1 MKKFTAI
8 ILALI
13 TVFILASCNNSS
25 SKEPVTTDN
34 TEDTTDAGSEN
45 LQGSLKDIL
54 ADIYDKVKDVE
65 GMSSTFDGLAD
76 PVDIDPKNCSYYFG
90 VETLN
95 FKEGIA
101 SELKIGWAY
110 SVCLIRANS
119 TDDVEQLK
127 TTIKGNVNPYKWVCM
142 GVEDKYVVV
151 DSIGDVVILIMTE
164 KSECIHAAFLDLA
177 E

>member
-13 TVFILASCNNSS
+13 TVFILASCNKSS
-25 SKEPVTTDN
+25 SKEPVTTDD

-45 LQGSLKDIL
+45 LEGSLKDIL
-54 ADIYDKVKDVE
+54 TDIYDKAKKEKD
-65 GMSSTFDGLAD
+65 MSTAFDALAA

-90 VETLN
+90 VETLD

-101 SELKIGWAY
+101 SEPEMGGAY

-119 TDDVEQLK
+119 VSDVEQLK

-142 GVEDKYVVV
+142 GVEDKNVVV
-151 DSIGDVVILIMTE
+151 DSIGDVVILIMSV
-164 KSECIHAAFLDLA
+164 KSEFIHAAFLDLA
-177 E
+177 K